1 MLNIAEFFKKYDEGE
16 FTLDLMAITLTQ
28 RAVGQPLVFR
38 GKGIVSF
45 AQGDDHF
52 SLRMFA
58 DLPSTPDPDMPQWP
72 AREATVVGEPIPE
85 HHFFDFKATDLA
97 GFEWHCDD
105 IRIYPIAGRG
115 VVLTSRLRS
124 LTCVSS
130 LRILTEQDHVTSYF
144 FGGLE
149 LPFLQ
154 YVKTTV
160 EVNGRQI
167 GGGLSAAHHESQ
179 TGAFDFVASRVQ
191 KYGDICFVRV
201 TPQSGALSASAESR
215 VNEALSFCL
224 GLSLDATITERW
236 QGTQQIV
243 TLKPLIPGSA
253 GMFSPPVLPSMQFA
267 EDFWRLFGAYF
278 AYTVADAVGAR
289 PHSLSRQFQRVL
301 AGSRV
306 SHDLAALVATVAVE
320 GLLKLDEFGDVPF
333 PKADPDKTGQGA
345 KSQCRKRKK
354 PVVSPKNK
362 LRTLNENRLV
372 SQAMVDA
379 WDDLRNST
387 AHGEMSTEKW
397 REERF
402 RQKCFSVSA
411 LLNRLVFLVIG
422 YNGEHTDF
430 SLPGWPNSYVQG
442 ANFEVLRIEWAK
454 NTYKPVS
461 LLVPP
466 RKRG

>member
-1 MLNIAEFFKKYDEGE
+1 ME
-16 FTLDLMAITLTQ
+16 ITLTQ

-45 AQGDDHF
+45 DQGDDHF

-58 DLPSTPDPDMPQWP
+58 DLPSTPEPGMPEWP
-72 AREATVVGEPIPE
+72 AKEVTVVGEPIPK

-124 LTCVSS
+124 LTCVSTLS
-130 LRILTEQDHVTSYF
+130 TPIEQEHVTSYF

-167 GGGLSAAHHESQ
+167 GGGLSAEHHESQ
-179 TGAFDFVASRVQ
+179 AGVFNFVASVVQ
-191 KYGDICFVRV
+191 KHRDICLVRV
-201 TPQSGALSASAESR
+201 TPRSGTLASSAESR
-215 VNEALSFCL
+215 INEALSFCF

-243 TLKPLIPGSA
+243 TLKPLIHGSA

-278 AYTVADAVGAR
+278 AYTVADAVGTR
-289 PHSLSRQFQRVL
+289 PHSLSRQFQRVF
-301 AGSRV
+301 AGSRA
-306 SHDLAALVATVAVE
+306 SHDLAALVVSVAVE

-333 PKADPDKTGQGA
+333 PEAEPGEV
-345 KSQCRKRKK
+345 KRPAISRCGKCKK

-362 LRTLNENRLV
+362 LRTLQQNRFL
-372 SQAMVDA
+372 SKAMVVA

-387 AHGEMSTEKW
+387 AHGEMSTENW
-397 REERF
+397 REEQF

-430 SLPGWPNSYVQG
+430 SLPAWPNSYFEGTQ
-442 ANFEVLRIEWAK
+442 FEVLRLEWAK
-454 NTYKPVS
+454 INHTTKRP
-461 LLVPP
+461 LTPP
-466 RKRG
+466 RQRR